1 MLKDNEKLYPDNL
14 LLVARQSDAD
24 KIIAD
29 GFATHYEIVDVLN
42 SSDVGELYQKQIA
55 RGENERKNRK
65 FIEKKL

>member
-1 MLKDNEKLYPDNL
+1 MKVYLMLKDNEKLYPDNL

-29 GFATHYEIVDVLN
+29 CFATHYEIVDVLN

-55 RGENERKNRK
+55 RG
-65 FIEKKL
+65 

>member
-1 MLKDNEKLYPDNL
+1 MKVYLMLKNNEKLYPDNL
-14 LLVARQSDAD
+14 LLVARQSYAD

-55 RGENERKNRK
+55 RG
-65 FIEKKL
+65 

>member
-1 MLKDNEKLYPDNL
+1 MLKDNEKLYSDNL

-55 RGENERKNRK
+55 RG
-65 FIEKKL
+65 

>member
-1 MLKDNEKLYPDNL
+1 MKVYLMLKNNEKLYSDNL

-42 SSDVGELYQKQIA
+42 SSDVVELYQKQIA
-55 RGENERKNRK
+55 RG
-65 FIEKKL
+65 

>member
-1 MLKDNEKLYPDNL
+1 MKVYLMLKDNEKLYPDNL

-42 SSDVGELYQKQIA
+42 SSDVGELYRKQIA
-55 RGENERKNRK
+55 RG
-65 FIEKKL
+65 

>member
-1 MLKDNEKLYPDNL
+1 MKVYLMLKDNEKLYSDNL

-29 GFATHYEIVDVLN
+29 GLATHYEIVDVLN

-55 RGENERKNRK
+55 RG
-65 FIEKKL
+65 